1 MFLIGMT
8 IILCLM
14 VMTVIDGSCYDD
26 GGGGGDCDDDDLVD
40 DESLWSL
47 F

>member
-1 MFLIGMT
+1 
-8 IILCLM
+8 M

>member
-1 MFLIGMT
+1 
-8 IILCLM
+8 M

-26 GGGGGDCDDDDLVD
+26 GGGGGDCDDDDLVG

>member
-1 MFLIGMT
+1 MT

-26 GGGGGDCDDDDLVD
+26 GGGGGGGDCDDDDLVD

>member
-1 MFLIGMT
+1 MT

-26 GGGGGDCDDDDLVD
+26 GGGGGGGDCDDDYLVD